1 MDAVRFAISKV
12 FINQARLWNAQS
24 FLCEKSMNAK
34 PNHLRN
40 FSISKSNLNNAL
52 VYWHTY
58 NLTNLLQYG
67 DAVSM
72 SVNLETRCPFLDYRL
87 VELGFLLKT
96 DLVMHN
102 GFGKYILRK
111 CMEKSLPQE
120 IVWRKKKDGFGNSTT
135 SMIRELVNK
144 KGLPNIAVE
153 KAIELGIFKP
163 HIRNPEAFQDLP
175 ENIQFRIYSVLLWVE
190 IFYCSSN
197 SGE

>member
-1 MDAVRFAISKV
+1 
-12 FINQARLWNAQS
+12 
-24 FLCEKSMNAK
+24 
-34 PNHLRN
+34 
-40 FSISKSNLNNAL
+40 
-52 VYWHTY
+52 
-58 NLTNLLQYG
+58 LQYG

-96 DLVMHN
+96 DLVMHD

-111 CMEKSLPQE
+111 YVEKSLPQE

-135 SMIRELVNK
+135 RMISELVK
-144 KGLPNIAVE
+144 EKGLPYVAVE

-175 ENIQFRIYSVLLWVE
+175 ENIQFRMYSALLWVE
-190 IFYCSSN
+190 IFYCN
-197 SGE
+197 SKENI